1 MPKIQLEE
9 FQMYYEQAGSGDP
22 VVLIHGLGDGHE
34 VWNHQTQALAEGGFE
49 VFAVDLRGHG
59 DSEKTDAKHTM
70 ERFAQDINAFMD
82 SLGLPTAHIV
92 GLSMGGFIAQI
103 LAVDFPERVRS
114 LILIGTACELKVR
127 FIDKLQIRLA
137 AVLPYKPFV
146 KQYAKRPFWQQ
157 EKEWIEEFTART
169 LKCGKKDFIGSAK
182 AIFPFRCCDRLGEI
196 TVPTLV
202 MAGEHDEIEPVQY
215 SEQIHGLIKGSTL
228 KIIKNSG
235 HCVLVEQPER
245 TNEELLSFL
254 KSID

>member
-1 MPKIQLEE
+1 MPMIQLEE
-9 FQMYYEQAGSGDP
+9 FQMYYEQAGTGDP

-34 VWNHQTQALAEGGFE
+34 VWNHQIQALAEGGFE

-59 DSEKTDAKHTM
+59 DSGKTDAKHTM
-70 ERFAQDINAFMD
+70 ERFTQDINAFMD
-82 SLGLPTAHIV
+82 ALGLHKAHIV

-103 LAVDFPERVRS
+103 LTVDFPERVRS
-114 LILIGTACELKVR
+114 LILIGTACELNVR

-137 AVLPYKPFV
+137 SVLPYKPLV

-157 EKEWIEEFTART
+157 EREWIEEFTART

-182 AIFPFRCCDRLGEI
+182 AIFPFRYC
-196 TVPTLV
+196 
-202 MAGEHDEIEPVQY
+202 EPVQY
-215 SEQIHGLIKGSTL
+215 SEQIHSLIKGSTL
-228 KIIKNSG
+228 RIIKESG
-235 HCVLVEQPER
+235 HCVLVEQPES